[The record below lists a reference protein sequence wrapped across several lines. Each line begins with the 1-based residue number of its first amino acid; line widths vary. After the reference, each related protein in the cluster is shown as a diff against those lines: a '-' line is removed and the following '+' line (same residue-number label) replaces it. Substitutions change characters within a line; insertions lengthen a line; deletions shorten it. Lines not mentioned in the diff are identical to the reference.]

1 MINQKKSVTQ
11 LCFFEIHH
19 NISDCIISIKLI
31 SEKCMEGG
39 LLNEKGQVIGIN
51 TAKTSTTN
59 LIIFFPFIFPKTGSI
74 VELISPILPL
84 LY

>member
-1 MINQKKSVTQ
+1 MFIRDKDRTIKTQTATMTGLIQTDASINSG
-11 LCFFEIHH
+11 
-19 NISDCIISIKLI
+19 NS
-31 SEKCMEGG
+31 GG
-39 LLNEKGQVIGIN
+39 PLLNEKGQVIGIN